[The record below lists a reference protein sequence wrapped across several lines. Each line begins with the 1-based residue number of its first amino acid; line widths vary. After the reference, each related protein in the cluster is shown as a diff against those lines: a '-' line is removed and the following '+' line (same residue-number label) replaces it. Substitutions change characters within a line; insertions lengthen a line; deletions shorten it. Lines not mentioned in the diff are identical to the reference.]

1 MVVVISNS
9 VVQVKSEKPKTVTL
23 YTTEDLLEAN
33 GYTSEESDDDSELG
47 GRENAIR
54 NLVAFA
60 AKHGLNTQRAQ
71 QATSVELVPVRE
83 LTGSLPSSA

>member
-33 GYTSEESDDDSELG
+33 GYTSEESDDDSERG

-60 AKHGLNTQRAQ
+60 AKHRLHTQHAP
-71 QATSVELVPVRE
+71 QATSVEPLPVRE
-83 LTGSLPSSA
+83 GPESLPSSA

>member
-9 VVQVKSEKPKTVTL
+9 VVQVKSEKAETVTL
-23 YTTEDLLEAN
+23 YTTQDILEAN
-33 GYTSEESDDDSELG
+33 GYTSEESDDDSEFR

-60 AKHGLNTQRAQ
+60 AKHGLKTQHAQ
-71 QATSVELVPVRE
+71 QVTAVEPLPVRE
-83 LTGSLPSSA
+83 CAGSLPSSA